1 MRPSVPAL
9 PTFFSV
15 VAGLVLLAG
24 CQAADTPAP
33 SSADTRIVVLGTTD
47 VHGWLLPWDYMVGA
61 PMDRGLA
68 RLAPLVDSIRAVHPG
83 RVVLVDSGDL
93 LQGSPMAAAFTPLT
107 EGEIH
112 PVVMAMNYL
121 GYDAAALGN
130 HEFNFGIDHL
140 VRVTSDAQ
148 FPFLAANVVDAT
160 TGEAPWPT
168 GTMVEL
174 EVDGTPFRVG
184 ITGVLPPGVAVWDRD
199 HVEGRLAFPPMLDR
213 LRNVVPDLRAQGAD
227 LVVVAAHSGFEGTS
241 YDMDVTGLGPENQMA
256 EVAERVPGI
265 DGIFLGHSHREVAD
279 TVLAGVRVA
288 QAGSSGR
295 SLAVMEFI
303 VARDQEGAWQ
313 VTGSEGRLLRPDPDR
328 SDPGLEAILSAAHAR
343 TLEQVNRVLASA
355 SEPWPATRA
364 RVEDTPLLQWMSE
377 VQRDATGAQ
386 LSAVA
391 AFNLEAGLPAGEVT
405 VADLARLYPY
415 DNNLLRSIEIDGAGV
430 RAYLEHAARYF
441 LPCPDGNCPRL
452 VNPDWPGYNF
462 DVIHGVDYT
471 LDLTR
476 PVGER
481 VTRLEFE
488 GRPVTGDQ
496 RFTLALNNYRQGGGG
511 GFPGVTRA
519 PVRYS
524 GSESIRDL
532 LIADMEARGDLVA
545 PEAFRPGWEI
555 VPAELREQ
563 ALREMTAGAR

>member
-1 MRPSVPAL
+1 MRRSVLAL
-9 PTFFSV
+9 PSLLPV
-15 VAGLVLLAG
+15 VASLVLLTG
-24 CQAADTPAP
+24 CQAGDTPA
-33 SSADTRIVVLGTTD
+33 SAAEDTRIVVLGTTD
-47 VHGWLLPWDYMVGA
+47 VHGWLLGWDYMAGE
-61 PMDRGLA
+61 PLDGGLA
-68 RLAPLVDSIRAVHPG
+68 RLAPLVDSIRAAHPG

-93 LQGSPMAAAFTPLT
+93 LQGSPLAAAYTPLG
-107 EGEIH
+107 EGEVH
-112 PVVMAMNYL
+112 PVVMAMNHL

-140 VRVTSDAQ
+140 VRVTSDAR
-148 FPFLAANVVDAT
+148 FPFLAANVLDASS
-160 TGEAPWPT
+160 GEAPWPT
-168 GTMVEL
+168 DTLVEL

-199 HVEGRLAFPPMLDR
+199 HVEGRLTFPPILER
-213 LRNVVPDLRAQGAD
+213 LQEVVPDLRARGAD
-227 LVVVAAHSGFEGTS
+227 LVVIAAHSGLEGTS
-241 YDMDVTGLGPENQMA
+241 YDVELTGLGPENQMA

-279 TVLAGVRVA
+279 TLVGGVRVA
-288 QAGSSGR
+288 QAGANGR
-295 SLAVMEFI
+295 SLAVMEF
-303 VARDQEGAWQ
+303 VLTRDEEGAWQ
-313 VTGSEGRLLRPDPDR
+313 VTGSEGRLLRPDPNR
-328 SDPGLEAILSAAHAR
+328 SDPDLEEILSAAHAR
-343 TLEQVNRVLASA
+343 TLEQVNRVLAS
-355 SEPWPATRA
+355 SPEPWPATRA
-364 RVEDTPLLQWMSE
+364 RVEDTPLLQWVSE
-377 VQRDATGAQ
+377 VQRAASGAQ

-391 AFNLEAGLPAGEVT
+391 AFNLDAGLPAGEVT

-441 LPCPDGNCPRL
+441 LPCPGGSCPRL

-471 LDLTR
+471 LDLTQ

-488 GRPVTGDQ
+488 GEPVTGSQ
-496 RFTLALNNYRQGGGG
+496 IFTLALNNYRQGGGG
-511 GFPGVTRA
+511 GFPGVTGA
-519 PVRYS
+519 PVRHT

-532 LIADMEARGDLVA
+532 LIADLEARGDLVP
-545 PEAFRPGWEI
+545 PETFRPGWEI

-563 ALREMTAGAR
+563 AVREMTASSR

>member
-1 MRPSVPAL
+1 MRRSVLAL
-9 PTFFSV
+9 PSLLPV
-15 VAGLVLLAG
+15 VASLILLTG
-24 CQAADTPAP
+24 CQTGDTQAPAAE
-33 SSADTRIVVLGTTD
+33 DTRIVVIGTTD
-47 VHGWLLPWDYMVGA
+47 VHGWLLGWDYMAGE
-61 PMDRGLA
+61 PLDGGLA
-68 RLAPLVDSIRAVHPG
+68 RLAPLVDSIRAAHPG

-93 LQGSPMAAAFTPLT
+93 LQGSPLAAAYTPLG
-107 EGEIH
+107 EGEVH
-112 PVVMAMNYL
+112 PVVMAMNHL

-140 VRVTSDAQ
+140 VRVTSDAR
-148 FPFLAANVVDAT
+148 FPFLAANVLDASS
-160 TGEAPWPT
+160 GEAPWPT
-168 GTMVEL
+168 DTLVEL

-199 HVEGRLAFPPMLDR
+199 HVEGRLTFPPILER
-213 LRNVVPDLRAQGAD
+213 LQEVVPDLRARGAD
-227 LVVVAAHSGFEGTS
+227 LVVIAAHSGLEGTS
-241 YDMDVTGLGPENQMA
+241 YDVELTGLGPENQMA

-279 TVLAGVRVA
+279 TLVGGVRVA
-288 QAGSSGR
+288 QAGANGR
-295 SLAVMEFI
+295 SLAVMEF
-303 VARDQEGAWQ
+303 VLTRDEEGAWQ
-313 VTGSEGRLLRPDPDR
+313 VTGSEGRLLRPDPNR
-328 SDPGLEAILSAAHAR
+328 SDPDLEEILSAAHAR
-343 TLEQVNRVLASA
+343 TLEQVNRVLAS
-355 SEPWPATRA
+355 SPEPWPATRA
-364 RVEDTPLLQWMSE
+364 RVEDTPLLQWVSE
-377 VQRDATGAQ
+377 VQRAASGAQ

-391 AFNLEAGLPAGEVT
+391 AFNLDAGLPAGEVT

-441 LPCPDGNCPRL
+441 LPCPGGSCPRL

-471 LDLTR
+471 LDLTQ

-488 GRPVTGDQ
+488 GEPVTGSQ
-496 RFTLALNNYRQGGGG
+496 IFTLALNNYRQGGGG
-511 GFPGVTRA
+511 GFPGVTGA
-519 PVRYS
+519 PVRHT

-532 LIADMEARGDLVA
+532 LIADLEARGDLVP
-545 PEAFRPGWEI
+545 PETFRPGWEL

-563 ALREMTAGAR
+563 AVREMTASAR